1 MGNRRERKTGTE
13 KEERISFSNMATV
26 KRTEGQDGVMR
37 VQGHSA
43 ITSFQPYVPCNL
55 FYSATYGT
63 VLIEFLIII
72 DRSCVPLFPHLRDR
86 NNMCPTYI
94 TAFLDGSITKS

>member
-26 KRTEGQDGVMR
+26 TRTEGQDGVMR

-72 DRSCVPLFPHLRDR
+72 DLTCIILLALAKQILTGFDIRTKNMFP
-86 NNMCPTYI
+86 T
-94 TAFLDGSITKS
+94 S

>member
-72 DRSCVPLFPHLRDR
+72 DLTCIILLALAKQILTGFDIRTKNMFP
-86 NNMCPTYI
+86 T
-94 TAFLDGSITKS
+94 S